1 MVPSQILA
9 SNQIV
14 TKISQSDKKLAYL
27 AQAHIGTKPNIPIP
41 NTVTHKLNC
50 GIKFSLSFPRP
61 RTVREAYGTGY
72 APLIKFSLR

>member
-27 AQAHIGTKPNIPIP
+27 AQAHIGTKPNIPILTQSHKIKLR
-41 NTVTHKLNC
+41 NQNFTGIVTVNGDVFHRNQ
-50 GIKFSLSFPRP
+50 IVESFK
-61 RTVREAYGTGY
+61 TT
-72 APLIKFSLR
+72 